1 MVVKPFVKEGLK
13 EIEIVK
19 RFADFGFQIHPEA
32 IELFTHYEGSGKNA
46 WHRDLNAMV
55 ECVTKSLDSSICVIS
70 REHLTDFINDTG
82 TRDDKG
88 DKTVITPQV
97 QGEPPAPDILLSFPE
112 HGQAADHKQF
122 LPQFIDRYER
132 LSGIIKKRLKCGQ
145 IRFLKGGMGGE
156 DTSVVGMVSSINKT
170 AKGNLRVE
178 LEDPTGSLSV
188 IVSPQEELLLDEVIG
203 VTGFLTQGRYFIANR
218 ITYPDVPLA
227 NSASQSSLPSAD
239 AEKER
244 QTNASLHAVFISDM
258 HVGSNTFL
266 EDAWDSFMS
275 WLKEK
280 AERISYLVVAGDIVD
295 GIGVFPGQEE
305 ELLVTDIE
313 EQYKIAGGY
322 FHDLPSNIHV
332 VVAPGNHDAVR
343 GAEPQPPLPEN
354 FRKFFPAQTRFV
366 SNPAYIQ
373 IGGRKVLIY
382 HGQSYDDLV
391 NSVSRLSYSKPEDAM
406 IEMMRRRHLAPI
418 YGNIVS
424 IAPNGHDYGVI
435 DQVPDILHCGHT
447 HTVGQAKYRN
457 VLLINSG
464 TWQAQTPFQKKRD
477 ITPVAGCATIVE
489 LNTLKVK
496 VMDFGSKAG
505 A

>member
-1 MVVKPFVKEGLK
+1 MKPFVKEGLT

-32 IELFTHYEGSGKNA
+32 IELLTHYEGNGKSA
-46 WHRDLNAMV
+46 WHCDLDKMV
-55 ECVTKSLDSSICVIS
+55 ECVTKSIDPSICVIS
-70 REHLTDFINDTG
+70 REHIPLFITVNSNG
-82 TRDDKG
+82 TQADEGEKI
-88 DKTVITPQV
+88 VIKQQTQD
-97 QGEPPAPDILLSFPE
+97 EPPAPDILLSYPE

-122 LPQFIDRYER
+122 LPHFVDRYER

-145 IRFLKGGMGGE
+145 IRFLKSGVSNE
-156 DTSVVGMVSSINKT
+156 EISVVGMVSSINKT

-188 IVSPQEELLLDEVIG
+188 IVSPKEEIIPDEVIG
-203 VTGFLTQGRYFIANR
+203 VTGFITNGRYFIANK
-218 ITYPDVPLA
+218 ITYPDVPRAPSLA
-227 NSASQSSLPSAD
+227 QSSLSSPG
-239 AEKER
+239 KEGEG
-244 QTNASLHAVFISDM
+244 NKCMDAVFISDM

-266 EDAWDSFMS
+266 NDAWDSFMS
-275 WLKEK
+275 WLKEE
-280 AERISYLVVAGDIVD
+280 AERISYLIVAGDMVD

-313 EQYKIAGGY
+313 EQYRMVGRY

-343 GAEPQPPLPEN
+343 GAEPQPPLPAK
-354 FRKFFPAQTRFV
+354 FRRFFPPQTRFV
-366 SNPAYIQ
+366 SNPAYIH

-391 NSVSRLSYSKPEDAM
+391 NAVSRLSYAKPADAL
-406 IEMMRRRHLAPI
+406 IEMMKRRHLAPI
-418 YGNIVS
+418 YGNTVS
-424 IAPNGHDYGVI
+424 IAPTGHDYGII
-435 DQVPDILHCGHT
+435 DPVPDILQCGHT

-464 TWQAQTPFQKKRD
+464 TWQAQTPYQKKRD
-477 ITPVAGCATIVE
+477 ITPKAGCATKVE
-489 LNTLKVK
+489 LSTMQVQ

>member
-1 MVVKPFVKEGLK
+1 MKPFEKEGLK

-55 ECVTKSLDSSICVIS
+55 EGVTKSVDASICVIS
-70 REHLTDFINDTG
+70 REHLTDFINGTD
-82 TRDDKG
+82 TRDDGG
-88 DKTVITPQV
+88 DKTVLKPETRRKS
-97 QGEPPAPDILLSFPE
+97 PAPDILLSFPE
-112 HGQAADHKQF
+112 HGQAADHKAF

-145 IRFLKGGMGGE
+145 IRFLKSGSGGE
-156 DTSVVGMVSSINKT
+156 ETSVVGMVSSINRT

-188 IVSPQEELLLDEVIG
+188 IVSPKEEIIPDEVIG
-203 VTGFLTQGRYFIANR
+203 VTGFLTQGRYFIANK

-227 NSASQSSLPSAD
+227 NSLSQSSLPSRD
-239 AEKER
+239 KELDGD
-244 QTNASLHAVFISDM
+244 TVTDAVFISDM
-258 HVGSNTFL
+258 HVGSDTFL
-266 EDAWDSFMS
+266 GAAWDSFMS
-275 WLKEK
+275 WLKEE
-280 AERISYLVVAGDIVD
+280 ADHISYLVVAGDIVD

-313 EQYKIAGGY
+313 EQYKMAGGY
-322 FHDLPSNIHV
+322 FRDFPSHIHV

-366 SNPAYIQ
+366 SNPACIQ

-391 NSVSRLSYSKPEDAM
+391 NAVSRLSYAKPEDAM
-406 IEMMRRRHLAPI
+406 IEMMRRRHLAPM
-418 YGNIVS
+418 YGNTVS

-464 TWQAQTPFQKKRD
+464 TWQAQTPYQKKRD
-477 ITPVAGCATIVE
+477 ITPTAGCATIVA
-489 LNTLKVK
+489 LNTMRPT
-496 VMDFGSKAG
+496 VMDFGSTTG